1 MKPWPLPIPVIGQ
14 TPRALLNSV
23 KQQQQQQKVKEEK
36 KKTC

>member
-23 KQQQQQQKVKEEK
+23 KQQQQKVKEEK

>member
-14 TPRALLNSV
+14 TSRALLNSV
-23 KQQQQQQKVKEEK
+23 KQQQQKVKEEK